1 MANIETTPIET
12 KRIETT
18 LIEATRETAHAG
30 HAGRWSSLA
39 ALGVVFGD
47 LGTSPLYTLQTVVQA
62 TGGQFTTQ
70 SAFGILSLIVWTL
83 IVTISIKY
91 CLFVMRADNRGE
103 GGILAL
109 MSLIGANGFTP
120 GFRLLTG
127 MGLLGAALIY
137 GDGVITPAIS
147 VLSALEGVNVV
158 STAFKPFVMPT
169 AVAILFCLFAAQR
182 FGTEKIGRAFGPVM
196 MLWFIVI
203 AALGLVSIAR
213 HPGVIAA
220 LDPRYAFQFLVHSGS
235 AGFLVLGG
243 VFLCITGGEALYADM
258 GHFGKAPIRWS
269 WYCIVLPALLLSYAG
284 QTAFLIDK
292 GTVTGNPFFQI
303 APSWSIYPL
312 VVLATVA
319 TIIASQAIITGSF
332 SMTRQAMQLGWLPG
346 VSIRQTS
353 DRIYGQIYVPV
364 VNWLLMA
371 ATIATTVAFGS
382 SDRLAGAYG
391 TAVAT
396 TMLLTT
402 LLLYRAMRD
411 VWQWPV
417 LPAIGTAG
425 IFVVVD
431 MSFFLANLLKIAD
444 GGWLPLSFAAAL
456 FVVMITW
463 RTGIEAIRA
472 SLVQSPQ
479 AADAFLSELARG
491 AIPRIA
497 GTTVFLTRS
506 TQKVPRLI
514 IDHARFAG
522 VLPQHAIALSVLF
535 ETVPRVSGPN
545 CSVVENVGEGLW
557 HVVARFGF
565 FEIPDLRRA
574 LSRAPG
580 ISAVVDFD
588 KAMFVGTRDL
598 VVHKQGSVGLRGWRL
613 ALFAFLYR
621 NSVKVVDRFNLAPEN
636 VVEIARQIE
645 I

>member
-1 MANIETTPIET
+1 MATSRVKSPPA
-12 KRIETT
+12 K
-18 LIEATRETAHAG
+18 ATWAAYG
-30 HAGRWSSLA
+30 

-62 TGGQFTTQ
+62 TGGQF
-70 SAFGILSLIVWTL
+70 SAQTALGVLSLVFWTL

-109 MSLIGANGFTP
+109 MSLIGANGFAP
-120 GFRLLTG
+120 GVRLLTG

-158 STAFKPFVMPT
+158 TETLKPYVMPM
-169 AVAILFCLFAAQR
+169 AVVILLVLFSAQR

-196 MLWFIVI
+196 LLWFAVIALLGVMSILKRPEVI
-203 AALGLVSIAR
+203 AAA
-213 HPGVIAA
+213 
-220 LDPRYAFQFLVHSGS
+220 DPRYAIRFMAASGR

-258 GHFGKAPIRWS
+258 GHFGKGPIRRC
-269 WYCIVLPALLLSYAG
+269 WYGVVLPALLLSYAG
-284 QTAFLIDK
+284 QTAFLMDK

-303 APSWSIYPL
+303 APAWSVYPL
-312 VVLATVA
+312 VVLATIA

-346 VSIRQTS
+346 VAIRQTS
-353 DRIYGQIYVPV
+353 DRVYGQIYIPV

-371 ATIATTVAFGS
+371 ATIATTIAFGA

-391 TAVAT
+391 TAVST

-402 LLLYRAMRD
+402 FLLYRAMRD
-411 VWQWPV
+411 VWKWP
-417 LPAIGTAG
+417 LPVAATVAG
-425 IFVVVD
+425 IFIVVD
-431 MSFFLANLLKIAD
+431 TSFFTANLLKIAE
-444 GGWLPLSFAAAL
+444 GGWLPLTFAAIL
-456 FVVMITW
+456 FVIMITW
-463 RTGIEAIRA
+463 RRGVEAIRKT
-472 SLVQSPQ
+472 LVQPPQ
-479 AADAFLSELARG
+479 AAEKFLADLRSG
-491 AIPRIA
+491 AIPRLD

-506 TQKVPRLI
+506 TQKVSRLI
-514 IDHARFAG
+514 MDHVHFVG
-522 VLPQHAIALSVLF
+522 VLPRNAIALSVVF
-535 ETVPRVSGPN
+535 EATPRITGPTCTVVD
-545 CSVVENVGEGLW
+545 NVGEGLW
-557 HVVARFGF
+557 HLVARFGF
-565 FEIPDLRRA
+565 VEIPDLRRA
-574 LSRAPG
+574 LLKTHGLPAD
-580 ISAVVDFD
+580 VDFD

-598 VVHKQGSVGLRGWRL
+598 VVSRRQKASLRGWRL

-621 NSVKVVDRFNLAPEN
+621 NSVRIVDRFNLEPSNAI
-636 VVEIARQIE
+636 EIARQIE